1 MSKPIIFLCS
11 IFCTTHSQNIDI
23 QNQNFD
29 IKTSKLQRNHI
40 YPIIYQIIRT
50 SIDFFIT
57 TFLKLFTLTVHQ
69 NPNIFTMSI

>member
-29 IKTSKLQRNHI
+29 IKTSKLQRNHPDHI
-40 YPIIYQIIRT
+40 SNNSNFYR
-50 SIDFFIT
+50 FFYNH
-57 TFLKLFTLTVHQ
+57 F
-69 NPNIFTMSI
+69 P

>member
-29 IKTSKLQRNHI
+29 IKTSKLQRNHPDHI
-40 YPIIYQIIRT
+40 SNNSNFYK
-50 SIDFFIT
+50 FFYNH
-57 TFLKLFTLTVHQ
+57 F
-69 NPNIFTMSI
+69 P